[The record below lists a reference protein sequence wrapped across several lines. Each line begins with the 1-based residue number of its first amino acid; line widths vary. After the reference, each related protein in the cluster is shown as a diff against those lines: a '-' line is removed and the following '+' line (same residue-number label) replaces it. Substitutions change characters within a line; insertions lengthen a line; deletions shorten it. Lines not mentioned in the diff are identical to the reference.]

1 MQVKKTFEFLQ
12 KFNANSG
19 TWVFAATLFNKLILF
34 VIKLGILF
42 YFEKAVYGQITYA
55 VSIVAFFTPFVGLGS
70 PSGLLR
76 YGSIVKSAQEKK
88 EISHYVFTQGLG
100 FSLMM
105 AVLLLPIVW
114 FFAKDNATTY
124 LFLAILCFRVV
135 SLFLFNYQSVEMR
148 IQDLNKRFAQFDLV
162 NSLLLLAGALV
173 LTLLFNA
180 IGYILSL
187 VLVPIFVFILY
198 AIKFGW
204 PQWRK
209 KISDNISLKSF
220 WAYSVW
226 ASFSNMLTET
236 VFIVDTILIGLL
248 MSDTAVA
255 EYNVAGLIPINI
267 LILPIIFMKTDFPQI
282 ARNFKNRNFLK
293 NYYQQ
298 FFILFLIVCTA
309 GMLIA
314 YFLGDWILSFFGKD
328 YEPYSIFII
337 LMLGASISILFRIP
351 LTNMISAFGKTR
363 FNTITGFI
371 TILAD
376 IGLNLY
382 AIPRYGLIGAAW
394 ATTSALILSGLLS
407 LIYFFYYLKKETI

>member
-1 MQVKKTFEFLQ
+1 
-12 KFNANSG
+12 
-19 TWVFAATLFNKLILF
+19 
-34 VIKLGILF
+34 
-42 YFEKAVYGQITYA
+42 
-55 VSIVAFFTPFVGLGS
+55 
-70 PSGLLR
+70 
-76 YGSIVKSAQEKK
+76 
-88 EISHYVFTQGLG
+88 
-100 FSLMM
+100 MM

-124 LFLAILCFRVV
+124 LFLVILCFRVV
-135 SLFLFNYQSVEMR
+135 SLFLFSYQSVEMR
-148 IQDLNKRFAQFDLV
+148 IHDLNKRFAQFDLV

-226 ASFSNMLTET
+226 ASFSNVLTET
-236 VFIVDTILIGLL
+236 VFIVDSILIGLL

-282 ARNFKNRNFLK
+282 AKNFKNRNFLK

-298 FFILFLIVCTA
+298 FFILFLIICTA